1 MASVGVGSCAPSY
14 TTSPNRDQF
23 YICGYVLIVSAIKQ
37 FLTPTQTPTQT
48 VQKINDFKAASKAI
62 AKNHAYLKL

>member
-14 TTSPNRDQF
+14 TASPNRDQF

-37 FLTPTQTPTQT
+37 FLTPTQTQT
-48 VQKINDFKAASKAI
+48 DQKINDFKAASKAI